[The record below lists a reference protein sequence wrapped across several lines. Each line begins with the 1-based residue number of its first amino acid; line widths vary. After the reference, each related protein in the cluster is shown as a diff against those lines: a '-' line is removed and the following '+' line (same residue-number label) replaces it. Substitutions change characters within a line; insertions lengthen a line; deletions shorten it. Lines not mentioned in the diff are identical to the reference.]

1 MSTCTLSRRGS
12 EAPASPIRALA
23 GIARDT
29 ADRGI
34 TVHGLNIGQPD
45 IPTPPQMLQAY
56 RDFHD
61 EVLAY
66 APSDGFPDLREA
78 LAAWYTNGGGVN
90 RPIEADDIVVT
101 TGGSE
106 ALMFAIACVADPGDE
121 ILVCEP
127 YYTNYSGFSHMLGV
141 EVAPVTL
148 SAEDG
153 FKVHPDRIEAAITGK
168 TRALVLPTPG
178 NPTGTVLTAD
188 ELARIAAICAER
200 DIFFICDEVYRE
212 FVYDVPAGTRAAS
225 LLDQP
230 VADEHAIIIDSVSKR
245 YSACGA
251 RMGWL
256 VTRNSEVREAAL
268 RFGQARLSPA
278 TVDQY
283 ATQAALTV
291 PESWFKEVIAE
302 YQARRN
308 LLVKGLRNIGLDVT
322 MPQGAF
328 YLAIPLPVEDASEFC
343 RWLVGEFDL
352 DGETVCLAPLAGFYR
367 TEGLGTREVRM
378 TYVLNQDKLTRCVT
392 ILDAALKAWKA
403 R

>member
-12 EAPASPIRALA
+12 EAPASPIRALE

-29 ADRGI
+29 VARGI
-34 TVHGLNIGQPD
+34 TVHALNIGQPD
-45 IPTPPQMLQAY
+45 IATPPAMIEAY
-56 RDFHD
+56 RNFHD
-61 EVLAY
+61 TVLAY
-66 APSDGFPDLREA
+66 APSDGFPELRHSI
-78 LAAWYTNGGGVN
+78 AAWYTSSGSLS
-90 RPIEADDIVVT
+90 RPVEGEDIVVT

-106 ALMFAIACVADPGDE
+106 ALLFAMAAVTDPGDE

-127 YYTNYSGFSHMLGV
+127 YYTNYAGYAHLLSV
-141 EVAPVTL
+141 EVSPVTL
-148 SAEDG
+148 SVDDG
-153 FKVHPDRIEAAITGK
+153 FRVHPDKIAEAITGK

-178 NPTGTVLTAD
+178 NPTGSVISAEDLGA
-188 ELARIAAICAER
+188 IAAICVEH

-212 FVYDVPAGTRAAS
+212 FVYDVPSGTRAAS

-308 LLVKGLRNIGLDVT
+308 LLVKGLRNIGLYVT

-378 TYVLNQDKLTRCVT
+378 TYVLNQDKLTRCVA

>member
-12 EAPASPIRALA
+12 EAPASPIRALE
-23 GIARDT
+23 GLARDT
-29 ADRGI
+29 AARGI
-34 TVHGLNIGQPD
+34 TVHALNIGQPD
-45 IPTPPQMLQAY
+45 IATPPAMIKAY
-56 RDFHD
+56 QNFNDT
-61 EVLAY
+61 VLAY
-66 APSDGFPDLREA
+66 SPSDGFPELRESIA
-78 LAAWYTNGGGVN
+78 SWYTSSGSLY
-90 RPIEADDIVVT
+90 RPVEADDIVVT

-106 ALMFAIACVADPGDE
+106 ALLFAMAAVADPGDE

-127 YYTNYSGFSHMLGV
+127 YYTNYAGYAHLLSV
-141 EVAPVTL
+141 EVSPVTL
-148 SAEDG
+148 SVEDG
-153 FKVHPDRIEAAITGK
+153 FRVHPDKIAEAITGK

-178 NPTGTVLTAD
+178 NPTGAIISAED
-188 ELARIAAICAER
+188 LAAIAAICVEH

-230 VADEHAIIIDSVSKR
+230 IADEYAIVIDSVSKR

-256 VTRNSEVREAAL
+256 VTRNAEVREAAL
-268 RFGQARLSPA
+268 RFAQARLSPA

-291 PESWFKEVIAE
+291 PESWFKDVIAE

-308 LLVKGLRNIGLDVT
+308 LLVEGLRGIGLDVT

-328 YLAIPLPVEDASEFC
+328 YLAIPLPVDDANEFC

-367 TEGLGTREVRM
+367 TEGLGRQEVRM
-378 TYVLNQDKLTRCVT
+378 TYVLNQDKLTRCVA

>member
-23 GIARDT
+23 EIARDA

-78 LAAWYTNGGGVN
+78 IAAWYTNGGGVN

-127 YYTNYSGFSHMLGV
+127 YYTNYLGFSHMLGV

-148 SAEDG
+148 SADDG

-200 DIFFICDEVYRE
+200 DIFFICDEVYRD
-212 FVYDVPAGTRAAS
+212 FVYDMPAGTRAAS

-230 VADEHAIIIDSVSKR
+230 IADEYAIIIDSVSKR

-251 RMGWL
+251 RMGWI

-283 ATQAALTV
+283 AVKAALST
-291 PESWFKEVIAE
+291 PESWFREVNAE
-302 YQARRN
+302 YQSRRN
-308 LLVKGLRNIGLDVT
+308 TLVEGLRGIGLDVP
-322 MPQGAF
+322 MPEGAF
-328 YLAIPLPVEDASEFC
+328 YLAIPLPVDDAEAFC
-343 RWLVGEFDL
+343 HWLVSDFEL
-352 DGETVCLAPLAGFYR
+352 DGETVCLAPLNGFYR
-367 TEGLGTREVRM
+367 TEGLGQNEVRM
-378 TYVLNQDKLTRCVT
+378 AYCVKEEVLRSCVR
-392 ILDAALKAWKA
+392 ILDAALKAWKV

>member
-23 GIARDT
+23 GLARET
-29 ADRGI
+29 ANRGI
-34 TVHGLNIGQPD
+34 TVHALNIGQPD
-45 IPTPPQMLQAY
+45 IATPPVMIQAY
-56 RDFHD
+56 QDFHD

-66 APSDGFPDLREA
+66 APSDGFPELRA
-78 LAAWYTNGGGVN
+78 AIAAWYTTGGGLN
-90 RPIEADDIVVT
+90 RIIEADDITVT

-106 ALMFAIACVADPGDE
+106 ALLFAMAAVTDPGDE

-127 YYTNYSGFSHMLGV
+127 YYTNYAGYAHLLSV
-141 EVAPVTL
+141 EVSPVTL
-148 SAEDG
+148 SATDG
-153 FKVHPDRIEAAITGK
+153 FQVHPDKIAAAITGR

-178 NPTGTVLTAD
+178 NPTGTVISAD
-188 ELARIAAICAER
+188 DLARIAAICVQH

-212 FVYDVPAGTRAAS
+212 FVYDAPPGTRAAS

-230 VADEHAIIIDSVSKR
+230 VADEHAIVIDSVSKR

-251 RMGWL
+251 RIGWL
-256 VTRNSEVREAAL
+256 VTRNSEVSEAAL

-283 ATQAALTV
+283 ATLAALSV
-291 PESWFKEVIAE
+291 SDSWFHEVIAE

-308 LLVKGLRNIGLDVT
+308 LLVEGLRGIGLEVT
-322 MPQGAF
+322 MPAGAF
-328 YLAIPLPVEDASEFC
+328 YLAIALPVDDADAFC
-343 RWLVGEFDL
+343 HWLVGEFDL
-352 DGETVCLAPLAGFYR
+352 NGETVCLAPLSGFYR
-367 TEGLGTREVRM
+367 TEGLGKSEVRM
-378 TYVLNQDKLTRCVT
+378 TYVLNQNKLRQCVA
-392 ILDAALKAWKA
+392 ILDAGLKAWKA

>member
-12 EAPASPIRALA
+12 EAPASPIRALE
-23 GIARDT
+23 GLARDT
-29 ADRGI
+29 AARGI
-34 TVHGLNIGQPD
+34 TVHALNIGQPD
-45 IPTPPQMLQAY
+45 IATPPEMIKAY
-56 RDFHD
+56 QNFNDT
-61 EVLAY
+61 VLAY
-66 APSDGFPDLREA
+66 SPSDGFPELRESIA
-78 LAAWYTNGGGVN
+78 SWYTSSGSLY
-90 RPIEADDIVVT
+90 RPVEADDIVVT

-106 ALMFAIACVADPGDE
+106 ALLFAMAAVADPGDE

-127 YYTNYSGFSHMLGV
+127 YYTNYAGYAHLLSV
-141 EVAPVTL
+141 EVSPVTL
-148 SAEDG
+148 SVEDG
-153 FKVHPDRIEAAITGK
+153 FRVHPDKIAEAITGK

-178 NPTGTVLTAD
+178 NPTGAIISAED
-188 ELARIAAICAER
+188 LAAIAAICVEH

-230 VADEHAIIIDSVSKR
+230 IADEYAIVIDSVSKR

-256 VTRNSEVREAAL
+256 VTRNAEVREAAL
-268 RFGQARLSPA
+268 RFAQARLSPA

-291 PESWFKEVIAE
+291 PESWFKDVIAE

-308 LLVKGLRNIGLDVT
+308 LLVEGLRGIGLDVT

-328 YLAIPLPVEDASEFC
+328 YLAIPLPVDDANEFC

-367 TEGLGTREVRM
+367 TEGLGRQEVRM
-378 TYVLNQDKLTRCVT
+378 TYVLNQDKLTRCVA

>member
-12 EAPASPIRALA
+12 EAPSSPIRALA
-23 GIARDT
+23 GLARET

-34 TVHGLNIGQPD
+34 TVHALNIGQPD
-45 IPTPPQMLQAY
+45 IATPPVMIQAY
-56 RDFHD
+56 QDFHD

-66 APSDGFPDLREA
+66 APSDGFPELRTA
-78 LAAWYTNGGGVN
+78 IAAWYTTGGGLS
-90 RPIEADDIVVT
+90 RTIEADDITVT

-106 ALMFAIACVADPGDE
+106 ALLFAMAAVTDPGDE

-127 YYTNYSGFSHMLGV
+127 YYTNYAGYAHLLSV
-141 EVAPVTL
+141 EVSPVTL
-148 SAEDG
+148 SATDG
-153 FKVHPDRIEAAITGK
+153 FQVHPDKIAEAITGR

-178 NPTGTVLTAD
+178 NPTGTVISAD
-188 ELARIAAICAER
+188 DLARIAAICVQH

-212 FVYDVPAGTRAAS
+212 FVYDVPPGTRAAS

-230 VADEHAIIIDSVSKR
+230 VADEHAIVIDSVSKR

-251 RMGWL
+251 RIGWL
-256 VTRNSEVREAAL
+256 VTRNSEVSEAAL

-283 ATQAALTV
+283 ATLAALSV
-291 PESWFKEVIAE
+291 PDSWFHEVIAE

-308 LLVKGLRNIGLDVT
+308 LLVEGLRGIGLEVT
-322 MPQGAF
+322 MPAGAF
-328 YLAIPLPVEDASEFC
+328 YLAIALPVDDADAFC
-343 RWLVGEFDL
+343 HWLVGEFDL
-352 DGETVCLAPLAGFYR
+352 DGETVCLAPLSGFYR
-367 TEGLGTREVRM
+367 TEGLGKREVRM
-378 TYVLNQDKLTRCVT
+378 TYVLNQDKLRKCVA
-392 ILDAALKAWKA
+392 ILDAGLKAWKA

>member
-1 MSTCTLSRRGS
+1 
-12 EAPASPIRALA
+12 
-23 GIARDT
+23 
-29 ADRGI
+29 
-34 TVHGLNIGQPD
+34 
-45 IPTPPQMLQAY
+45 MLQAY

-78 LAAWYTNGGGVN
+78 IAAWYTNGGGVN

-127 YYTNYSGFSHMLGV
+127 YYTNYLGFSHMLGV

-148 SAEDG
+148 SADDG

-200 DIFFICDEVYRE
+200 DIFFICDEVYRD
-212 FVYDVPAGTRAAS
+212 FVYDMPAGTRAAS

-230 VADEHAIIIDSVSKR
+230 IADEYAIIIDSVSKR

-251 RMGWL
+251 RMGWI

-283 ATQAALTV
+283 AVKAALST
-291 PESWFKEVIAE
+291 PESWFREVNAE
-302 YQARRN
+302 YQSRRN
-308 LLVKGLRNIGLDVT
+308 TLVEGLRGIGLDVP
-322 MPQGAF
+322 MPEGAF
-328 YLAIPLPVEDASEFC
+328 YLAIPLPVDDAEAFC
-343 RWLVGEFDL
+343 HWLVSDFEL
-352 DGETVCLAPLAGFYR
+352 DGETVCLAPLNGFYR
-367 TEGLGTREVRM
+367 TEGLGQNEVRM
-378 TYVLNQDKLTRCVT
+378 AYCVKEEVLRSCVR
-392 ILDAALKAWKA
+392 ILDAALKAWKV

>member
-1 MSTCTLSRRGS
+1 
-12 EAPASPIRALA
+12 
-23 GIARDT
+23 
-29 ADRGI
+29 
-34 TVHGLNIGQPD
+34 
-45 IPTPPQMLQAY
+45 
-56 RDFHD
+56 
-61 EVLAY
+61 
-66 APSDGFPDLREA
+66 
-78 LAAWYTNGGGVN
+78 
-90 RPIEADDIVVT
+90 
-101 TGGSE
+101 
-106 ALMFAIACVADPGDE
+106 
-121 ILVCEP
+121 
-127 YYTNYSGFSHMLGV
+127 
-141 EVAPVTL
+141 
-148 SAEDG
+148 
-153 FKVHPDRIEAAITGK
+153 
-168 TRALVLPTPG
+168 
-178 NPTGTVLTAD
+178 
-188 ELARIAAICAER
+188 
-200 DIFFICDEVYRE
+200 
-212 FVYDVPAGTRAAS
+212 
-225 LLDQP
+225 
-230 VADEHAIIIDSVSKR
+230 
-245 YSACGA
+245 
-251 RMGWL
+251 
-256 VTRNSEVREAAL
+256 AAL

-378 TYVLNQDKLTRCVT
+378 TYVLNQDKLTRCVA

>member
-23 GIARDT
+23 EIARDA

-78 LAAWYTNGGGVN
+78 IAAWYTNGGGVN

-101 TGGSE
+101 PGGSE

-127 YYTNYSGFSHMLGV
+127 YYTNYLGFSHMLGV

-148 SAEDG
+148 SADDG

-200 DIFFICDEVYRE
+200 DIFFICDEVYRD
-212 FVYDVPAGTRAAS
+212 FVYDMPAGTRAAS

-230 VADEHAIIIDSVSKR
+230 IADEYAIIIDSVSKR

-251 RMGWL
+251 RMGWI

-283 ATQAALTV
+283 AVKAALST
-291 PESWFKEVIAE
+291 PESWFREVNAE
-302 YQARRN
+302 YQSRRN
-308 LLVKGLRNIGLDVT
+308 TLVEGLRGIGLDVP
-322 MPQGAF
+322 MPEGAF
-328 YLAIPLPVEDASEFC
+328 YLAIPLPVDDAEAFC
-343 RWLVGEFDL
+343 HWLVSDFEL
-352 DGETVCLAPLAGFYR
+352 DGETVCLAPLNGFYR
-367 TEGLGTREVRM
+367 TEGLGQNEVRM
-378 TYVLNQDKLTRCVT
+378 AYCVKEEVLRSCVR
-392 ILDAALKAWKA
+392 ILDAALKAWKV

>member
-23 GIARDT
+23 GIARAA
-29 ADRGI
+29 ADRGT
-34 TVHGLNIGQPD
+34 TVHALNIGQPD
-45 IPTPPQMLQAY
+45 IPTPPQMIQAY

-61 EVLAY
+61 DVLAY
-66 APSDGFPDLREA
+66 APSDGFPDLRDA
-78 LAAWYTNGGGVN
+78 LAEWYTRAGGVE
-90 RPIEADDIVVT
+90 RAIEADDIVVT

-127 YYTNYSGFSHMLGV
+127 YYTNYAGFSHMLGV
-141 EVAPVTL
+141 EVSPVTL
-148 SAEDG
+148 SSEDG
-153 FKVHPDRIEAAITGK
+153 FTVHPDKIEAAITGR

-178 NPTGTVLTAD
+178 NPTGTVLSAD

-200 DIFFICDEVYRE
+200 DIFFICDEVYRD

-230 VADEHAIIIDSVSKR
+230 AADEYAIIIDSVSKR

-256 VTRNSEVREAAL
+256 VTRNAEVREAAL

-283 ATQAALTV
+283 AVKAALDV
-291 PESWFKEVIAE
+291 PESWFREVNAE
-302 YQARRN
+302 YQNRRN
-308 LLVKGLRNIGLDVT
+308 VLVEGLRGIGLNVP
-322 MPQGAF
+322 MPGGAF
-328 YLAIPLPVEDASEFC
+328 YLAIPLPIDDSDAFC
-343 RWLVGEFDL
+343 KWLVGEFEL
-352 DGETVCLAPLAGFYR
+352 NGGTVCLAPLGGFYR
-367 TEGLGTREVRM
+367 TPGLGANEVRM
-378 TYVLNQDKLTRCVT
+378 AYCVKEDVLNECVS
-392 ILDAALKAWKA
+392 ILEAGLKAWAA

>member
-12 EAPASPIRALA
+12 EAPASPIRALE

-29 ADRGI
+29 VARGI
-34 TVHGLNIGQPD
+34 TVHALNIGQPD
-45 IPTPPQMLQAY
+45 IATPPAMIEAY
-56 RDFHD
+56 RNFHD
-61 EVLAY
+61 TVLAY
-66 APSDGFPDLREA
+66 APSDGFPELRHSI
-78 LAAWYTNGGGVN
+78 AAWYTSSGSLS
-90 RPIEADDIVVT
+90 RPVEGEDIVVT

-106 ALMFAIACVADPGDE
+106 ALLFAMAAVTDPGDE

-127 YYTNYSGFSHMLGV
+127 YYTNYAGYAHLLSV
-141 EVAPVTL
+141 EVSPVTL
-148 SAEDG
+148 SVDDG
-153 FKVHPDRIEAAITGK
+153 FRVHPDKIAEAITGK

-178 NPTGTVLTAD
+178 NPTGSVISAEDLST
-188 ELARIAAICAER
+188 IAAICVEH

-212 FVYDVPAGTRAAS
+212 FVYDVPSGTRAAS

-328 YLAIPLPVEDASEFC
+328 YLAIPLPVEDASEF
-343 RWLVGEFDL
+343 L
-352 DGETVCLAPLAGFYR
+352 PLAR
-367 TEGLGTREVRM
+367 WRV
-378 TYVLNQDKLTRCVT
+378 
-392 ILDAALKAWKA
+392 
-403 R
+403 

>member
-12 EAPASPIRALA
+12 EAPASPIRSLA
-23 GIARDT
+23 GVARE
-29 ADRGI
+29 AASRGI
-34 TVHGLNIGQPD
+34 TVHALNIGQPD
-45 IPTPPQMLQAY
+45 IATPEAITQAY
-56 RDFHD
+56 RDYHD
-61 EVLAY
+61 TVLAY
-66 APSDGFPDLREA
+66 APSDGFPELRQAIAE
-78 LAAWYTNGGGVN
+78 WYTSSGSIS
-90 RPIEADDIVVT
+90 RPVEDDDIVIT

-106 ALMFAIACVADPGDE
+106 ALLFAIAAVTDPGDE

-127 YYTNYSGFSHMLGV
+127 YYTNYAGYAHLLSV
-141 EVAPVTL
+141 EVSPVTL
-148 SAEDG
+148 SAADG
-153 FKVHPDRIEAAITGK
+153 FRVHPDKIAEAITGR

-178 NPTGTVLTAD
+178 NPTGTVVSAD
-188 ELARIAAICAER
+188 DLARIAAICVQH

-212 FVYDVPAGTRAAS
+212 FVYDVPPGTRAAS

-256 VTRNSEVREAAL
+256 VTRNAEVREAAL

-283 ATQAALTV
+283 ATLAALNV
-291 PESWFKEVIAE
+291 PEQWFHEVIAE

-308 LLVKGLRNIGLDVT
+308 LLVEGLRSIGLDVT
-322 MPQGAF
+322 MPEGAF
-328 YLAIPLPVEDASEFC
+328 YLAIPLPVDDAEAFC
-343 RWLVGEFDL
+343 TWLVGEFDL
-352 DGETVCLAPLAGFYR
+352 DGETVCLAPLSGFYR
-367 TEGLGTREVRM
+367 TEGLGKNEVRM
-378 TYVLNQDKLTRCVT
+378 TYVLKQEVLSRCVE
-392 ILDAALKAWKA
+392 ILDAAIKAWKN

>member
-23 GIARDT
+23 EIARDA

-78 LAAWYTNGGGVN
+78 IAAWYTNGGGVT

-127 YYTNYSGFSHMLGV
+127 YYTNYLGFSHMLGV

-148 SAEDG
+148 SADDG

-200 DIFFICDEVYRE
+200 DIFFICDEVYRD
-212 FVYDVPAGTRAAS
+212 FVYDMPAGTRAAS

-230 VADEHAIIIDSVSKR
+230 IADEYAIIIDSVSKR

-251 RMGWL
+251 RMGWI

-283 ATQAALTV
+283 AVKAALST
-291 PESWFKEVIAE
+291 PESWFREVNAE
-302 YQARRN
+302 YQSRRN
-308 LLVKGLRNIGLDVT
+308 TLVEGLRGIGLDVP
-322 MPQGAF
+322 MPEGAF
-328 YLAIPLPVEDASEFC
+328 YLAIPLPVDDAEAFC
-343 RWLVGEFDL
+343 HWLVSDFEL
-352 DGETVCLAPLAGFYR
+352 DGETVCLAPLNGFYR
-367 TEGLGTREVRM
+367 TEGLGQNEVRM
-378 TYVLNQDKLTRCVT
+378 AYCVKEEVLRSCVR
-392 ILDAALKAWKA
+392 ILDAALKAWKV

>member
-1 MSTCTLSRRGS
+1 MSICTLSRRGS
-12 EAPASPIRALA
+12 EAPASPIRSLA
-23 GIARDT
+23 GLARET
-29 ADRGI
+29 EDRGI
-34 TVHGLNIGQPD
+34 TVHALNIGQPD
-45 IPTPPQMLQAY
+45 IPTPKVMVQAY

-66 APSDGFPDLREA
+66 APSDGFVELRKGIA
-78 LAAWYTNGGGVN
+78 DWYIDSGSIT
-90 RPIEADDIVVT
+90 RAIEPDDIVVT

-106 ALMFAIACVADPGDE
+106 ALLFAMAAVTDPGDE

-127 YYTNYSGFSHMLGV
+127 YYTNYGGYAHLLSV
-141 EVAPVTL
+141 EVSPVTL
-148 SAEDG
+148 SHSDG
-153 FKVHPDRIEAAITGK
+153 FRVHPDKIAEAITGR

-178 NPTGTVLTAD
+178 NPTGTVIPAD
-188 ELARIAAICAER
+188 DLARIAAICVEH

-212 FVYDVPAGTRAAS
+212 FVYDVPPGTRAAS

-256 VTRNSEVREAAL
+256 VTRNSEVREATL

-283 ATQAALTV
+283 ATLAALSV
-291 PESWFKEVIAE
+291 PDTWFHEVIAE

-308 LLVKGLRNIGLDVT
+308 LLVEGLRGIGLEVT

-328 YLAIPLPVEDASEFC
+328 YLAIPLPVDDAEAFC
-343 RWLVGEFDL
+343 HWLVGEFDL
-352 DGETVCLAPLAGFYR
+352 DGETICLAPLSGFYR
-367 TEGLGTREVRM
+367 TEGLGMDEVRM
-378 TYVLNQDKLTRCVT
+378 TYVLNQEKLSRCVT
-392 ILDAALKAWKA
+392 ILDAALKAWQA

>member
-200 DIFFICDEVYRE
+200 DIFFICDEVYRD
-212 FVYDVPAGTRAAS
+212 FVYDMPAGTRAAS

-230 VADEHAIIIDSVSKR
+230 LADEYAIIIDSVSKR

-256 VTRNSEVREAAL
+256 VTRNAEVREAAL

-283 ATQAALTV
+283 AVKAALST
-291 PESWFKEVIAE
+291 PESWFREVNAE
-302 YQARRN
+302 YQSRRN
-308 LLVKGLRNIGLDVT
+308 TLVEGLRGIGLDVP
-322 MPQGAF
+322 MPEGAF
-328 YLAIPLPVEDASEFC
+328 YLAIPLPIDDAEAFC
-343 RWLVGEFDL
+343 HWLVGEFEL
-352 DGETVCLAPLAGFYR
+352 DGETVCLAPLNGFYR
-367 TEGLGTREVRM
+367 TEGLGCNEVRM
-378 TYVLNQDKLTRCVT
+378 AYCVKKEVLRSCVR